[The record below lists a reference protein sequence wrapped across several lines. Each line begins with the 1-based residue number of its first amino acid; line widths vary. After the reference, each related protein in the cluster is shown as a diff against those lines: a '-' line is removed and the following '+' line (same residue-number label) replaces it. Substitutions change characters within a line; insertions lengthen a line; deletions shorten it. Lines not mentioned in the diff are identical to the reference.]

1 MKISL
6 DGGAFCTED
15 DLRFGTYTF
24 SKSLIE
30 SIQKYENENEY
41 YIYSF
46 CSRPSWLETDKKLHY
61 KILKPKTL
69 WLSTRVSLEEIQQKK
84 DIFLALN
91 QAIPFSTRSKVISFS
106 HGLSFYFYP
115 QFYPDSYP
123 ALKDQL
129 GPMINKSRYI
139 VLPSRRVKNEME
151 KLFPNYDHFVTIN
164 YGVPSDMLDYK
175 SRPRKKYFLFVG
187 MNHPIKNIEFMLKV
201 FKKFKENK
209 KFSGYKLFLVGN
221 LSKLED
227 NKSDIY
233 SISNI
238 TRHELKIY
246 YSEATALLT
255 ASFYESFNFPVLEAV
270 SQNCPVIGL
279 DSAVIPE
286 FKKLVYLAYDSTD
299 FLLQMTEISEGA
311 NSKIERREVLS
322 RFSWRKYISKLKE
335 LYKIIENINYD
346 KSMFCSRKIS
356 E

>member
-6 DGGAFCTED
+6 DGGAFCTEE
-15 DLRFGTYTF
+15 DLRFGNYTF

-30 SIQKYENENEY
+30 SIRKYETENEY

-46 CSRPSWLETDKKLHY
+46 CPKPPWLETDKKLHY
-61 KILKPKTL
+61 KILKPKSL
-69 WLSTRVSLEEIQQKK
+69 WLSTRVSIEEVQQKK

-91 QAIPFSTRSKVISFS
+91 QAIPFSTRSNIISFS

-129 GPMINKSRYI
+129 GPMVKKSRFI
-139 VLPSRRVKNEME
+139 VVPSRRVKNELK
-151 KLFPNYDHFVTIN
+151 KLFTAYEHFVTIN
-164 YGVPSDMLDYK
+164 YGVPTDMLIHK

-187 MNHPIKNIEFMLKV
+187 MDHPIKNLEFLVKV

-221 LSKLED
+221 LKKFED
-227 NKSDIY
+227 EESDLF
-233 SISNI
+233 SVSNI
-238 TRHELKIY
+238 TRDELRIL

-255 ASFYESFNFPVLEAV
+255 ASFYESFNFPVLEAL

-279 DSAVIPE
+279 NSGIIPE
-286 FKKLVYLAYDSTD
+286 FKKLVYLAYDSSD
-299 FLLQMTEISEGA
+299 FLLHMANISQGGD
-311 NSKIERREVLS
+311 SKIKRRDILA
-322 RFSWRKYISKLKE
+322 RFSWKKYIAKLKE
-335 LYKIIENINYD
+335 LFAK
-346 KSMFCSRKIS
+346 
-356 E
+356 